1 MPGPYTYGH
10 TVHVWYTNC
19 TIRKWYIPY
28 AYGIKYAYGTE
39 HLKYIRVVA
48 SLTASIL
55 SKGKGQL

>member
-1 MPGPYTYGH
+1 M
-10 TVHVWYTNC
+10 
-19 TIRKWYIPY
+19 TIRVWSYCKRMVYKIVPY

-39 HLKYIRVVA
+39 HLKYITVVA